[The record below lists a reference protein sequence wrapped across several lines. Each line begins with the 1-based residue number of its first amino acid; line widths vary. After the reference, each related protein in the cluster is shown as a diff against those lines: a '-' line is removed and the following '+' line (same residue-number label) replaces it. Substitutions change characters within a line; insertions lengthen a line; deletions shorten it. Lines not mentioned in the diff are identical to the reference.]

1 MTIDSTDLVRYHSG
15 QGRIRET
22 LKNVG
27 YECISKYG
35 GPPNLFVVILPEGGT
50 EIYTEVKQCVF
61 KYIFHTFA
69 VLGNSCVALE
79 TSK

>member
-22 LKNVG
+22 PKNVA
-27 YECISKYG
+27 YECISKHG

-61 KYIFHTFA
+61 KYILHTFA
-69 VLGNSCVALE
+69 VLGNACAALE

>member
-61 KYIFHTFA
+61 KIYS
-69 VLGNSCVALE
+69 SCFRSLRF
-79 TSK
+79 